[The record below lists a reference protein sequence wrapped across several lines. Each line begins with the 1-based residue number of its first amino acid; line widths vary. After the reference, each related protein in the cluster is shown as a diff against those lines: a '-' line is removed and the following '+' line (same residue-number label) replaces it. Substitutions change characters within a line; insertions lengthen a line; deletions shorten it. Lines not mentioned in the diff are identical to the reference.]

1 MNPIL
6 DSPKTS
12 SSETEENN
20 TSSISHPSKRRP
32 GRPRLTDEERQA
44 KYEAHKKAVAESIK
58 KKWIE
63 NHEEMLDIRRKY
75 YQTHKE
81 QIQEYNRRYRQ
92 KHREYVK
99 ELEQKIANECS

>member
-1 MNPIL
+1 MNTIL
-6 DSPKTS
+6 DSPQSS
-12 SSETEENN
+12 SSEIEENQ
-20 TSSISHPSKRRP
+20 TSPVLLNSKRKP
-32 GRPRLTDEERQA
+32 GRPRQTDEERQA

-58 KKWIE
+58 KKWVE
-63 NHEEMLDIRRKY
+63 SHEEMLEIRRKY

-99 ELEQKIANECS
+99 ELEHKIANPSS